1 MEVFTSKKIICFG
14 GAGFIGSHLV
24 DRLIE
29 LGHEVLV
36 MDNLSSGKIE
46 NINPKAAF
54 LEKDIKNSFTGDPDT
69 DPLNIDYIFHLA
81 AIPRV
86 PYSVERPVETHDANV
101 TGTLN
106 VLEFAR
112 KWKVKKVIFASS
124 SSVYGDNAPPQKEKM
139 ERRPISPYA
148 LHKSIGE
155 QYMSLYDTLYGVP
168 TLSLRFF
175 NVYGKRSDPDSP
187 YSLVI
192 GKFLKAKKEG
202 KPLQIYGTGE
212 QSRDFTYI
220 TDVVDGLVKA
230 MESPFHNEI
239 INLCNGKNTSIN
251 KVAELIGGE
260 KEYLPARKGDVFM
273 TLGSPNKAK
282 KLLGWKGKVEIK
294 EGIKLM
300 ESGS

>member
-29 LGHEVLV
+29 LGHEALV
-36 MDNLSSGKIE
+36 MDNLSSGKME
-46 NINPKAAF
+46 NVNPKAKF
-54 LEKDIKNSFTGDPDT
+54 
-69 DPLNIDYIFHLA
+69 LNIDITKLKANEEVVGGVDYVFHLA

-86 PYSVERPVETHDANV
+86 PYSVEHPVETHDANV

-112 KWKVKKVIFASS
+112 RWDAKKVIFASS

-155 QYMSLYDTLYGVP
+155 QYMSLYDTLYGVL

-187 YSLVI
+187 YYLVI

-202 KPLQIYGTGE
+202 KPLTIFGTGE

-230 MESPFHNEI
+230 MESSFHNEV

>member
-1 MEVFTSKKIICFG
+1 MEKVKLCKVLVTGS
-14 GAGFIGSHLV
+14 AGFIGSHLV
-24 DRLIE
+24 DKLLD
-29 LGHEVLV
+29 LGHQVFGI
-36 MDNLSSGKIE
+36 DNLSSGKLE
-46 NINPKAAF
+46 NLNPKAKF
-54 LEKDIKNSFTGDPDT
+54 IKFDITSDLTEWDFPGV
-69 DPLNIDYIFHLA
+69 DYVFHLA

-86 PYSVERPVETHDANV
+86 PYSVENPVETHRTNV
-101 TGTLN
+101 EGTLN
-106 VLEFAR
+106 VLQWSR
-112 KWKVKKVIFASS
+112 LNGVKKVIFASS

-155 QYMSLYDTLYGVP
+155 QYMSLYDTLYGVL

>member
-187 YSLVI
+187 YYLVI

-202 KPLQIYGTGE
+202 KPLTIFGTGE

-230 MESPFHNEI
+230 MESSFHNEV

>member
-1 MEVFTSKKIICFG
+1 
-14 GAGFIGSHLV
+14 
-24 DRLIE
+24 
-29 LGHEVLV
+29 
-36 MDNLSSGKIE
+36 
-46 NINPKAAF
+46 
-54 LEKDIKNSFTGDPDT
+54 
-69 DPLNIDYIFHLA
+69 
-81 AIPRV
+81 
-86 PYSVERPVETHDANV
+86 
-101 TGTLN
+101 
-106 VLEFAR
+106 
-112 KWKVKKVIFASS
+112 
-124 SSVYGDNAPPQKEKM
+124 M